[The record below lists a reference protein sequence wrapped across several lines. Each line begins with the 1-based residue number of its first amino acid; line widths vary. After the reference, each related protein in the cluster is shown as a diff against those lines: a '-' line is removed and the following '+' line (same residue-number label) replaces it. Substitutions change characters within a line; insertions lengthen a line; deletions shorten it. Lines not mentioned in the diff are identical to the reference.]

1 MKIGTW
7 LAAMMQPLVAKVLL
21 ALGFQV
27 VTLTGVTLAITSLK
41 TIFMGHIASV
51 PVAGF
56 QLALLAGVGTAF
68 GMIFG
73 AITFRLAMFAIQN
86 GTKILGSSAAS

>member
-7 LAAMMQPLVAKVLL
+7 LAAMMQPLVAKILL
-21 ALGFQV
+21 ALGLQV
-27 VTLTGVTLAITSLK
+27 VTIGGVAVAITTLK
-41 TIFMGHIASV
+41 NLFLSHIAQV
-51 PVAGF
+51 PQAGF

-73 AITFRLAMFAIQN
+73 AITFRIAMWTLQR
-86 GTKILGSSAAS
+86 GTQILGSAAAS